1 MRGRAVKNLLSLL
14 ALSLLVSACG
24 DEEGSEAVTERAQAT
39 ASEEESTGTWT
50 VLVYLCGSDL
60 ESEDGMASWNLEE
73 MCDAPASDKVNVVI
87 ETGGADSWERDDIDP
102 SVLQRFALQDGEL
115 VLQDELP
122 SASMGEADTLADFLT
137 WGAETYPAEQTAV
150 ILWDHGGA
158 NAEGVCYDERYDWDP
173 LTREELTEAF
183 SEAPVTFDLIGF
195 DACLMGSLETAVALQ
210 DAGEVLVASEG
221 TEPGYGWD
229 YTALLSALAE
239 NSDLSAASL
248 GQVICDSF
256 LAKCESWDVADQAT
270 LSVIDLAAIPQVDEA
285 FFAYAGGMAKVSE
298 NMGTLAE
305 TAAAARH
312 AETFGG
318 STAWEG
324 YSNMLDLTDLVQKTK
339 DAVPAD
345 PDPLLASLDGAIL
358 YEVHG
363 DSRDAAEG
371 LSVFYPLDVTEE
383 EFSAYAA
390 SSENVPYLQYLAAV
404 TGNYDTIDWT
414 LAWEDLDQGEVETG
428 GSETDSIA
436 AAIASLQDEL
446 IGLAPAEED
455 ETLSYEQALD
465 EDGYFNLAI
474 TGGYDSVVSVH
485 FLLYYAPWAE
495 EDDPGTEVVYLG
507 EDNDL
512 DADWEAGRF
521 SDRFAGNWM
530 TIGGELV
537 CAELLEETER
547 YNLYAIPCTVDGE
560 ETSLRAVYDGKD
572 GTYRVLGRYDGAEDG
587 ILQGRGVQ
595 PLEEGS
601 EIVFTFY
608 SYDFDTDEEG
618 WYETNPITWDD
629 TVVMEDAA
637 LGDGFYW
644 YQYEI
649 GDLYGNVTDTDPV
662 LMEVLGDAIYPY
674 KP

>member
-1 MRGRAVKNLLSLL
+1 MRGRAAKILLSLL

-210 DAGEVLVASEG
+210 DAGEVLVASEE

-363 DSRDAAEG
+363 DGRDAAEG

-436 AAIASLQDEL
+436 AVIASLQDEL
-446 IGLAPAEED
+446 IGLAPPRRTRRFPMSRPWTRTGISTLRSPGAMTAWSRSTFFCTMHPGPRRMTPARRWSTSGRTTTWTRTGRPGASRTALR
-455 ETLSYEQALD
+455 ET
-465 EDGYFNLAI
+465 G
-474 TGGYDSVVSVH
+474 
-485 FLLYYAPWAE
+485 
-495 EDDPGTEVVYLG
+495 
-507 EDNDL
+507 
-512 DADWEAGRF
+512 
-521 SDRFAGNWM
+521 
-530 TIGGELV
+530 
-537 CAELLEETER
+537 
-547 YNLYAIPCTVDGE
+547 
-560 ETSLRAVYDGKD
+560 
-572 GTYRVLGRYDGAEDG
+572 
-587 ILQGRGVQ
+587 
-595 PLEEGS
+595 
-601 EIVFTFY
+601 
-608 SYDFDTDEEG
+608 
-618 WYETNPITWDD
+618 
-629 TVVMEDAA
+629 
-637 LGDGFYW
+637 
-644 YQYEI
+644 
-649 GDLYGNVTDTDPV
+649 
-662 LMEVLGDAIYPY
+662 
-674 KP
+674 

>member
-1 MRGRAVKNLLSLL
+1 MRGRAAKILLSLL

-210 DAGEVLVASEG
+210 DAGEVLVASEE

-390 SSENVPYLQYLAAV
+390 SSENVTYLQYLAAV

-495 EDDPGTEVVYLG
+495 EDDPGTEMVYLG

-618 WYETNPITWDD
+618 WYETDPITWDD

>member
-1 MRGRAVKNLLSLL
+1 MRGRAAKILLSLL

-39 ASEEESTGTWT
+39 ASEEESIGTWT

-210 DAGEVLVASEG
+210 DAGEVLVASEE

-618 WYETNPITWDD
+618 WYETDPITWDD